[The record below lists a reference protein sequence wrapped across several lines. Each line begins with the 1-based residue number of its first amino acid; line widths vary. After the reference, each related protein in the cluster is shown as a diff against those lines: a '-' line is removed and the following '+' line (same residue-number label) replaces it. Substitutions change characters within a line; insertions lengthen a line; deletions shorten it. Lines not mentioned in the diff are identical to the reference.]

1 MSVSKAERRVERQQ
15 RFHDVFGSDTQ
26 RVLDL
31 MERVEYAW
39 HDCYGDITPPPEVV
53 EDIVVSSEGSL
64 AQLIAVAR
72 LAVIDSRD
80 LRLLADDIRAGRG
93 RLRSVGMTWLSCQR

>member
-1 MSVSKAERRVERQQ
+1 MLRRSTLKHVSVSRAERRVERQR
-15 RFHDVFGSDTQ
+15 RFHDVFGSDAQ
-26 RVLDL
+26 RALDL
-31 MERVEYAW
+31 MELVEYAW
-39 HDCYGDITPPPEVV
+39 HDCYGEITPPADVV

-64 AQLIAVAR
+64 EQLIAVAR

-93 RLRSVGMTWLSCQR
+93 GRRR